1 VTRLGPT
8 EPLDRKRHS
17 AERFDCG
24 RPALN
29 RWLREYAGQ
38 GQRRDTSRTFVV
50 AGDHGAVL
58 GYYTLVAGQVER
70 DRVTAEVR
78 AGTSAHFPIP
88 ICLIARLAVDGA
100 TQGKG
105 FGAALL
111 LDALE
116 RAVSAAELVGIRAV
130 VVHALDAEAA
140 SFYRHFSFAPI
151 GSEPR
156 TLMVPLAAVRRIVR
170 SSE

>member
-1 VTRLGPT
+1 VTTLEPT
-8 EPLDRKRHS
+8 EALDPKRHS
-17 AERFDCG
+17 AERFECG
-24 RPALN
+24 RPALD

-38 GQRRDTSRTFVV
+38 GERRDTSRTFVV
-50 AGDHGAVL
+50 AGGDGAVF

-70 DRVTAEVR
+70 TDATAEVR

-88 ICLIARLAVDGA
+88 ICLIARLAVDREA
-100 TQGKG
+100 QGKG
-105 FGAALL
+105 FGAGLL

-130 VVHALDAEAA
+130 VVHALDDEAA

-170 SSE
+170 PSE